1 MNFIEL
7 LVNCGFYGN
16 RRNSGLALYLKMLVL
31 VTTISVPNFMLVS
44 KSAQFTWN
52 FEPCCRTNN
61 LSCEDECYSFPS
73 RVSFD
78 LPDLSKKIEEDSA
91 RRVECYFAWE
101 WKIISTSEAEH
112 LKTSF
117 WCRGQGDSEMVY
129 WRQIRDWKLGRVS
142 FCMRMHT
149 TTSHGSFLGTRCSA
163 IGPSNSHRT
172 LCKS

>member
-1 MNFIEL
+1 METDVIPAWHYIWKCLYWWL
-7 LVNCGFYGN
+7 LSVCQI
-16 RRNSGLALYLKMLVL
+16 SCLYLKVHNSPEISSHAAGLTTFLVKMN
-31 VTTISVPNFMLVS
+31 V
-44 KSAQFTWN
+44 FTLRV
-52 FEPCCRTNN
+52 E
-61 LSCEDECYSFPS
+61 SPS
-73 RVSFD
+73 IFLD
-78 LPDLSKKIEEDSA
+78 LPDLSKKIKGDSA

-101 WKIISTSEAEH
+101 WKIISTSKAEH
-112 LKTSF
+112 FKTSF